1 MFKALVLQ
9 QDDHQTVA
17 QLQQIDEASLPNE
30 NIEVAVEYSSLNYK
44 DGLAITG
51 KGRVVRS
58 FPMVPGID
66 FSGTVTVSSDKR
78 FKTGDKVVL
87 TGHGVGEKHWGG
99 MAEKAKVSA
108 DWLVPLVDGLD
119 TKQAMKIGT
128 AGLTSMLSIM
138 ALEEAGLKPEQGEVL
153 VTGASGGVGSVA
165 ITLLHALG
173 YDVVALTGR
182 IENSRSLETLGASRV
197 ISRDEMLLDN
207 KPLDKQLWAGV
218 IDTVGSHILAKALS
232 QTQYGG
238 AIAACGMAAGIDLP
252 TTVMPFILRGVTLV
266 GIDSVYCPYAR
277 RIQAW
282 QRLAKLLPESFFE
295 QACEQITLDQVPDY
309 AEKILQGQVKGR
321 LVINI

>member
-1 MFKALVLQ
+1 
-9 QDDHQTVA
+9 
-17 QLQQIDEASLPNE
+17 
-30 NIEVAVEYSSLNYK
+30 
-44 DGLAITG
+44 
-51 KGRVVRS
+51 
-58 FPMVPGID
+58 
-66 FSGTVTVSSDKR
+66 
-78 FKTGDKVVL
+78 
-87 TGHGVGEKHWGG
+87 
-99 MAEKAKVSA
+99 
-108 DWLVPLVDGLD
+108 
-119 TKQAMKIGT
+119 
-128 AGLTSMLSIM
+128 
-138 ALEEAGLKPEQGEVL
+138 
-153 VTGASGGVGSVA
+153 VGSVA